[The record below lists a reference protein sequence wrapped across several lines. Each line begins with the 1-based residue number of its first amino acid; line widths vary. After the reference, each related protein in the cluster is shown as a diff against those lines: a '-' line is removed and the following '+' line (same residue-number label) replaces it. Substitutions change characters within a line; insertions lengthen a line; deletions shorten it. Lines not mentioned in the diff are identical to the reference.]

1 MISRVAALPAS
12 VSAVRARVIASLVA
26 FATGGFSAQVS
37 SADTTASPVSRSFA
51 IVHARVYTMMDESPL
66 EDATLVVDDGKV
78 VSVARGGTAPA
89 GVTIVDA
96 RGHIV
101 TPGLFNAATQLGL
114 LEIAG
119 DADTTDQ
126 SVDSGPLG
134 AAFDPEYALDPNSLA
149 VQKARADGVSRA
161 LVYPGGSGSAPFSGL
176 AALLR
181 LRPGVDLL
189 ERPQVALVATV
200 GGASAAHAGGSRSEQ
215 WQLLRNALDE
225 AKRAGSKSSLA
236 ADERLLN
243 RLDLAAVR
251 RVFDPGIPLLLV
263 TNRESDLRQ
272 AIRLQDDYKLRVI
285 VLGGAEAW
293 RVAPELARAQ
303 IPVILDPYADLPM
316 SYDEIGSRR
325 DNAARLASAGVTIAF
340 MVSGQGIYLTYDAGS
355 VLREAAGLAVANGL
369 GYVDALRALTV
380 NPARI
385 WGVEDRS
392 GRLERG
398 RDADLVIWDGDPLEP
413 TSAPVQVFV
422 GGESVP
428 LRTRQTEL
436 RDRYRPSTA
445 RPGSP

>member
-1 MISRVAALPAS
+1 MRRALAALA
-12 VSAVRARVIASLVA
+12 ALLATG
-26 FATGGFSAQVS
+26 FATHAS
-37 SADTTASPVSRSFA
+37 SADTPASPASPSFA
-51 IVHARVYTMMDESPL
+51 IVHARAYTMLDDTAL
-66 EDATLVVDDGKV
+66 EDATLVVENGKI
-78 VSVARGGTAPA
+78 VSVASGGAAPQGA
-89 GVTIVDA
+89 TLVDA
-96 RGHIV
+96 HGRIV

-114 LEIAG
+114 LEVAG
-119 DADTTDQ
+119 DADTSDQ

-134 AAFDPEYALDPNSLA
+134 AAFDPQYAIDPNSLA
-149 VQKARADGVSRA
+149 VQKARVDGVSRA

-176 AALLR
+176 AALLH
-181 LRPGVDLL
+181 LHSGADLL

-225 AKRAGSKSSLA
+225 ATRAGTKSAIS

-251 RVFDPGIPLLLV
+251 RVFDPGIPLLLAA
-263 TNRESDLRQ
+263 NRESDLRQ
-272 AIRLQDDYKLRVI
+272 AIRLQDDYKVRVI

-303 IPVILDPYADLPM
+303 VPVILDPYADLPM
-316 SYDEIGSRR
+316 SYDEIGARR
-325 DNAARLASAGVTIAF
+325 DNAARLVSAGVTVAF
-340 MVSGQGIYLTYDAGS
+340 TVSGQGIYLTYDAGS
-355 VLREAAGLAVANGL
+355 ALREAAGIAVANGL

-385 WGVEDRS
+385 WGVDDRT

-422 GGESVP
+422 GGESIP
-428 LRTRQTEL
+428 LRTRQTDL
-436 RDRYRPSTA
+436 RDRYRPAAS
-445 RPGSP
+445 RSGSP

>member
-1 MISRVAALPAS
+1 MRLRLVATSAALATLGSLAPHASGAQPA
-12 VSAVRARVIASLVA
+12 
-26 FATGGFSAQVS
+26 
-37 SADTTASPVSRSFA
+37 ASPSRSFA
-51 IVHARVYTMMDESPL
+51 IVHARAYTMTDDSAL
-66 EDATLVVDDGKV
+66 EDATIVVADGRIA
-78 VSVARGGTAPA
+78 SVARGDSAPA
-89 GVTIVDA
+89 GAEVVDA
-96 RGHIV
+96 RGRIV

-114 LEIAG
+114 LEVAG
-119 DADTTDQ
+119 DADTADQ

-161 LVYPGGSGSAPFSGL
+161 LVFPGGSGTVPFSGL
-176 AALLR
+176 ASLLH
-181 LRPGVDLL
+181 LHTGADLL
-189 ERPQVALVATV
+189 EKPQAALVATI
-200 GGASAAHAGGSRSEQ
+200 GGASAVHAGGSRSEQ

-225 AKRAGSKSSLA
+225 AMRAGTRSA
-236 ADERLLN
+236 IEADERLLN

-251 RVFDPGIPLLLV
+251 RVFDPGMPLLLA

-272 AIRLQDDYKLRVI
+272 AIRLKDDFNVHVI

-293 RVAPELARAQ
+293 RVAPELARAE

-316 SYDEIGSRR
+316 SYDEIGARR

-340 MVSGQGIYLTYDAGS
+340 TVSAQGIYLTYDAGS
-355 VLREAAGLAVANGL
+355 ALREAAGIAVANGL
-369 GYVDALRALTV
+369 KYADALRALTV

-385 WGVEDRS
+385 WGVDDRI

-422 GGESVP
+422 GGQSIS

-436 RDRYRPSTA
+436 RDRYRPA
-445 RPGSP
+445 AAKPGSP

>member
-1 MISRVAALPAS
+1 M
-12 VSAVRARVIASLVA
+12 
-26 FATGGFSAQVS
+26 TD
-37 SADTTASPVSRSFA
+37 DTV
-51 IVHARVYTMMDESPL
+51 V
-66 EDATLVVDDGKV
+66 EDATLVVDDGKI
-78 VSVARGGTAPA
+78 VSVASSGAAPA
-89 GVTIVDA
+89 GSTVVDA
-96 RGHIV
+96 RGRNV

-114 LEIAG
+114 LEVAS
-119 DADTTDQ
+119 DADTADQ

-134 AAFDPEYALDPNSLA
+134 AAFDPQYALDPNSLA
-149 VQKARADGVSRA
+149 VQKARVDGVARA
-161 LVYPGGSGSAPFSGL
+161 LVYPGGSGTAPFSGL
-176 AALLR
+176 AALLH
-181 LRPGVDLL
+181 LRAAVDLL

-200 GGASAAHAGGSRSEQ
+200 GGASAARAGGSRSEQ

-225 AKRAGSKSSLA
+225 ATRAGTRSPLA

-251 RVFDPGIPLLLV
+251 RVFEPGIPLLLA

-272 AIRLQDDYKLRVI
+272 AIRLRDDYKVRVI

-316 SYDEIGSRR
+316 SYDEIGARR
-325 DNAARLASAGVTIAF
+325 DNAARLVSAGVTIAF
-340 MVSGQGIYLTYDAGS
+340 TVSGQGIYLTYDAGPA
-355 VLREAAGLAVANGL
+355 LREAAGIAVANGL
-369 GYVDALRALTV
+369 GYVDALRALTA

-385 WGVEDRS
+385 WGVEDRT

-413 TSAPVQVFV
+413 ASAPVQVFV
-422 GGESVP
+422 GGESIP

-436 RDRYRPSTA
+436 RDRYRPAAAA